1 MPVPAVS
8 WLFHNE
14 VTEEDTLIQSQGN
27 KYITIQ
33 DYEDG
38 KIISSLNIRNVS
50 SQDYGQYT
58 CRAENTEGEV
68 WLISRFDQLRLMILG
83 ASGNIS

>member
-14 VTEEDTLIQSQGN
+14 ATEEDTLVQSQGN

-50 SQDYGQYT
+50 HHDYGQYT
-58 CRAENTEGEV
+58 CRAENTEGKV
-68 WLISRFDQLRLMILG
+68 
-83 ASGNIS
+83 